1 MPAPHP
7 RPFGGATGHQ
17 GPGPPRPTLGIGLP
31 ALGVGPD
38 PTPPHAPVSDLHAP
52 LRFTRHFVEK
62 PVWGGRALES
72 SLGIELPAGAA
83 IGETWELVDREGE
96 NSVVAEGPLA
106 GKTLNELVGEY
117 GPELLGSSPATPAGR
132 FPLLVK
138 FLDAS
143 EHLSVQVHPDDEGA
157 SRQGADSEPKTEAW
171 YFVDAAEGAGV
182 WCGLEPG
189 TERAALEAELGS
201 RAMVDRMSWWPAR
214 PGEALMVPGGS
225 VHAIGAGVVLLEVQ
239 QNSDTTWRIYDW
251 DRIDE
256 TTGAAR
262 AVHLRQA
269 AEVIRYDLPP
279 RAPVASVFLPQAEGV
294 RAAPLA
300 RCRHFGMTRLEVSAG
315 ARIPTEG
322 RFQVLVTVGGS
333 GAIGSSPSNSV
344 PVRPGTTLLVPAA
357 AESVELLPGSEG
369 LDLIQLH
376 GA

>member
-1 MPAPHP
+1 
-7 RPFGGATGHQ
+7 
-17 GPGPPRPTLGIGLP
+17 
-31 ALGVGPD
+31 
-38 PTPPHAPVSDLHAP
+38 VSDLHAP

-106 GKTLNELVGEY
+106 GKTLNELVREHGAA
-117 GPELLGSSPATPAGR
+117 LLGSTPPTPAGR

-157 SRQGADSEPKTEAW
+157 MRQGGGSEPKTEAW
-171 YFVDAAEGAGV
+171 YFVDAAQGAGV

-189 TERAALEAELGS
+189 TERAALEAELGDRS
-201 RAMVDRMSWWPAR
+201 MVERMCWWPAR

-251 DRIDE
+251 DRTDE
-256 TTGAAR
+256 STGAPR
-262 AVHLRQA
+262 TVHLRQA
-269 AEVIRYDLPP
+269 AEVVRYDLPP
-279 RAPVASVFLPQAEGV
+279 RAPVPSVFLPLVEGV

-300 RCRHFGMTRLEVSAG
+300 RCRHFGMTRLEVLAG

-357 AESVELLPGSEG
+357 AESIDLLPDSGG